1 MPLIEYIVPRSEQ
14 RTLLICA
21 LTERVAVLAQKIHVV
36 NPTNFGLYTYRGSD
50 ASQDLLLQT
59 VRRQYAHVLIIDVT
73 SELSHA
79 VYVETPVLA
88 APFIESLRGKPAI
101 HIRQRSGQLHTQIN
115 VSMANVDLTCVW
127 LAPLLH
133 YGATRL

>member
-1 MPLIEYIVPRSEQ
+1 MPLIEYIAPRSEK

-21 LTERVAVLAQKIHVV
+21 LTERVVALAQKIHAV
-36 NPTNFGLYTYRGSD
+36 NPANFGLYTYRGSD

-73 SELSHA
+73 SELSHT
-79 VYVETPVLA
+79 VYVETPVLD
-88 APFIESLRGKPAI
+88 APLIEALRGKTAI
-101 HIRQRSGQLHTQIN
+101 HIRQHNGQLHIQIN
-115 VSMANVDLTCVW
+115 ISKANVDLTCVW
-127 LAPLLH
+127 LAPLLN